1 MRSSPCNA
9 PAVAPGTRCCA
20 RRAAPWLAAPRTWP
34 RLTVG
39 EAPFPWWP
47 WGTTTGRY
55 AELFSLPSI
64 LRGRTSLVFS
74 TRPGPAS
81 APRWAGFWAW
91 RGRPPPLWVSRRGGR
106 RRPGARW
113 TCGWC
118 PRPRRGRGACGAGR
132 WRCRWR
138 ALLPGRWRQVRGRV
152 CAFEWWTRCGC
163 GSVRPPS
170 RVRLGRSARWGAWG
184 RCVRSWSR
192 VLECVLSRWM
202 TW

>member
-34 RLTVG
+34 RSTVG

-47 WGTTTGRY
+47 WGTTTGRC

-81 APRWAGFWAW
+81 APRWAGCWAW
-91 RGRPPPLWVSRRGGR
+91 RGRPPRCGCPGGEGAVDRERGGR
-106 RRPGARW
+106 VGGARALVVEEAPAGQAGGAAAGAR
-113 TCGWC
+113 CC
-118 PRPRRGRGACGAGR
+118 PGVGGGCAAGCARSGGGRGAAAGR
-132 WRCRWR
+132 CDLPVGQGRGAAHGGAHGVDACARGPGAWR
-138 ALLPGRWRQVRGRV
+138 A
-152 CAFEWWTRCGC
+152 CCCG
-163 GSVRPPS
+163 G
-170 RVRLGRSARWGAWG
+170 
-184 RCVRSWSR
+184 
-192 VLECVLSRWM
+192 
-202 TW
+202 